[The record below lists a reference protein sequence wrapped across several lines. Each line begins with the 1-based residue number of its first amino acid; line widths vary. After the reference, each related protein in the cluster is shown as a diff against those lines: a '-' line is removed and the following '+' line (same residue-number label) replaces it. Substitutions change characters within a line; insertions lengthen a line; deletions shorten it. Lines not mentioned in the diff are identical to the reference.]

1 MLGTLTSPVNSE
13 KLALKS
19 SKIRRGTFAITNQ
32 NKYPEATMRWVDYL
46 YSSEGDQLGIYG
58 NSIKWLDDAKTKWEF
73 DFPEGMNSEEYR
85 AKLTPDCGGQ
95 LPLIKERKFDAMRDN
110 GKGPDYNKMVDEK
123 LNLMRCR
130 HTRMCISA
138 MTSKRLNIIKTD
150 IKTYVDQ
157 MEAKFVVG
165 QEPLTKWD
173 DYVKMI
179 NKMGLDEMLKIYQ
192 DAYDRWNKSE

>member
-1 MLGTLTSPVNSE
+1 
-13 KLALKS
+13 
-19 SKIRRGTFAITNQ
+19 
-32 NKYPEATMRWVDYL
+32 
-46 YSSEGDQLGIYG
+46 
-58 NSIKWLDDAKTKWEF
+58 
-73 DFPEGMNSEEYR
+73 
-85 AKLTPDCGGQ
+85 
-95 LPLIKERKFDAMRDN
+95 
-110 GKGPDYNKMVDEK
+110 
-123 LNLMRCR
+123 
-130 HTRMCISA
+130 